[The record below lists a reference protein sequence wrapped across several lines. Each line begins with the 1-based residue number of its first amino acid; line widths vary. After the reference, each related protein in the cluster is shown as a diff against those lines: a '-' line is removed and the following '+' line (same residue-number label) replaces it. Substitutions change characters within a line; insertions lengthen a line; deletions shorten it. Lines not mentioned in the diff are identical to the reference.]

1 MSRYVFTDD
10 ARADIEQIYEYITER
25 NPQNALMIV
34 ERIEDVCYMLADYP
48 YSGVARPEFGSAH
61 RSFPVP
67 RSGYVVI
74 YRPIEDGVE
83 ILYVRHGSQNLGRLF
98 QQ

>member
-1 MSRYVFTDD
+1 MSRYVFTAD
-10 ARADIEQIYEYITER
+10 ARADIEQIYEYLTER

>member
-1 MSRYVFTDD
+1 MSRYVFTTD

-25 NPQNALMIV
+25 SPQSALMIV
-34 ERIEDVCYMLADYP
+34 ERIEDVCQMLADYP

-67 RSGYVVI
+67 SSGYMVI
-74 YRPIEDGVE
+74 YRPIEDYDTAARTSIGCFSSE
-83 ILYVRHGSQNLGRLF
+83 QGYDG
-98 QQ
+98 